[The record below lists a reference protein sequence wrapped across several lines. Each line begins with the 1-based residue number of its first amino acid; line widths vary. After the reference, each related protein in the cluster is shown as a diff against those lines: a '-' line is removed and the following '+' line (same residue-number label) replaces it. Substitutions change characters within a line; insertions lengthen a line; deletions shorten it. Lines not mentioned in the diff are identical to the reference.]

1 MITTAGIAVPE
12 DMAASLAADPEA
24 LAAFENL
31 WPSDQLEYVHW
42 LGKPGQQTRAE
53 RLAEL
58 AGHVR
63 KHQPRVSIA
72 D

>member
-1 MITTAGIAVPE
+1 MITTTGIAVPE
-12 DMAASLAADPEA
+12 DMAAALAADPEA

-53 RLAEL
+53 RLAEV
-58 AGHVR
+58 AEHVR
-63 KHQPRVSIA
+63 KHQHRVSLA